1 MGWAFK
7 PRWRWKSPLDNY
19 CEHHQHPLQKGYSK
33 IRLPNTATGGTS
45 KTARHTFIRNSF
57 SSTRFKFHANN
68 QKKTMLSLSTSLVMA
83 LGARL
88 LAQIFP
94 RLPLT
99 KKKRGTKTQES
110 VSILVNG
117 PNIFP
122 TSYIQR
128 RAAPA
133 ATDGP
138 TALLGPWRAIVA
150 WLQAKFARSTVL
162 ISAYGRGLELG
173 FFLAMHIWLHISWR
187 IWHLWH
193 VYIYIYYKLYYYIIY
208 TYICMD
214 IDGIDIYMY
223 VCIYG
228 LFFFDGT
235 SCSRS
240 FV

>member
-7 PRWRWKSPLDNY
+7 PRWHWKSPLDNY

-68 QKKTMLSLSTSLVMA
+68 QKKDHVVPLHQPRHGLRSQASSADFPQASLD
-83 LGARL
+83 
-88 LAQIFP
+88 
-94 RLPLT
+94 

-110 VSILVNG
+110 VSILVDG

-173 FFLAMHIWLHISWR
+173 FFLAMHI
-187 IWHLWH
+187 
-193 VYIYIYYKLYYYIIY
+193 
-208 TYICMD
+208 
-214 IDGIDIYMY
+214 
-223 VCIYG
+223 
-228 LFFFDGT
+228 
-235 SCSRS
+235 
-240 FV
+240 